1 MGRDLMG
8 VSHPVRIL
16 HIEQLTYSAVVL
28 PKASR
33 TAADSSP
40 PNFEIA
46 LGLALLLTT
55 NLLSCCVRAPSLK
68 ESTPFNGTNFVS
80 LKSAQPN

>member
-8 VSHPVRIL
+8 VSHQVRIL
-16 HIEQLTYSAVVL
+16 QIEQLTYSALVL

-46 LGLALLLTT
+46 LGWLYCSHDPLILLRSGT
-55 NLLSCCVRAPSLK
+55 LS
-68 ESTPFNGTNFVS
+68 
-80 LKSAQPN
+80 